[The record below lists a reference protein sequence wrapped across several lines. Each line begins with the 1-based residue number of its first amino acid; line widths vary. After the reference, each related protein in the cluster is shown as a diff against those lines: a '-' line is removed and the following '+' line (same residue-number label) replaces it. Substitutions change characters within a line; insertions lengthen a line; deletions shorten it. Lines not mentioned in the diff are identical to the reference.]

1 MFGQKKHDNEE
12 QLKKLEATIQGF
24 QEILMTTNDMQKQN
38 KLAVIFPGIGYS
50 CDRSL
55 LYYTAVMMKEHGYK
69 VVPVPYTGFP
79 KNVKGDAKK
88 MRKCYAIAQEQA
100 AEILR
105 DINFDDYDDIVFIGK
120 SIGTVVALA
129 IAKQFDLTAR
139 YVLYTPLVETFDLMP
154 LQTPDHTP
162 VNTFTQAFAFH
173 GTADPWAKTPEI
185 IDACLPRGIPLHIVE
200 NANHSLE
207 TGDLDIDLRTLEETM
222 EQVRRFLAITDR
234 LA

>member
-1 MFGQKKHDNEE
+1 
-12 QLKKLEATIQGF
+12 
-24 QEILMTTNDMQKQN
+24 MTKNGMQRQN
-38 KLAVIFPGIGYS
+38 GLAVIFPGIGYT

-55 LYYTAVMMKEHGYK
+55 LYYTAVMMREYGYK

-79 KNVKGDAKK
+79 KNVKGDTQK
-88 MRKCYAIAQEQA
+88 MRECYAIAQNQA

-105 DINFDDYDDIVFIGK
+105 DINFSDYDDIVFIGK

-129 IAKQFDLTAR
+129 IARQFGLTAR
-139 YVLYTPLVETFDLMP
+139 YVLYTPLVETFDLLP

-162 VNTFTQAFAFH
+162 VNAFERAIAFH
-173 GTADPWAKTPEI
+173 GTSDPWAKTPEI

-207 TGDLDIDLRTLEETM
+207 TGDLDTDLHTLKETM
-222 EQVRRFLAITDR
+222 EKVRQFLMFKDS
-234 LA
+234 

>member
-1 MFGQKKHDNEE
+1 
-12 QLKKLEATIQGF
+12 
-24 QEILMTTNDMQKQN
+24 MTRIDMQKQN

-55 LYYTAVMMKEHGYK
+55 LYYTAVMMREHGYK
-69 VVPVPYTGFP
+69 IVPVPYTGFP
-79 KNVKGDAKK
+79 KNVKGDAQK
-88 MRKCYAIAQEQA
+88 MRECYVIAQEQA

-105 DINFDDYDDIVFIGK
+105 DIDFGDYDDIIFIGK

-139 YVLYTPLVETFDLMP
+139 YVLFTPLVETFDLMP

-162 VNTFTQAFAFH
+162 VSTFTQAIAFH
-173 GTADPWAKTPEI
+173 GTSDPWAKTPEI

-207 TGDLDIDLRTLEETM
+207 TGDLDYDLHTLEETM
-222 EQVRRFLAITDR
+222 EQVRRFLAITER
-234 LA
+234 

>member
-1 MFGQKKHDNEE
+1 
-12 QLKKLEATIQGF
+12 
-24 QEILMTTNDMQKQN
+24 MTTIDTQKQN

-55 LYYTAVMMKEHGYK
+55 LYYTAVMMREHGYR
-69 VVPVPYTGFP
+69 VIPVPYTGFP
-79 KNVKGDAKK
+79 KNVKGDAQK
-88 MRKCYAIAQEQA
+88 MRECYAIAQDQA

-105 DINFDDYDDIVFIGK
+105 AINFSDYDDIVFVGK

-129 IAKQFDLTAR
+129 IARQFGLKVRAI
-139 YVLYTPLVETFDLMP
+139 LYTPLAETFELMP
-154 LQTPDHTP
+154 VQTPGSTS
-162 VNTFTQAFAFH
+162 VNTYDWAFAFH
-173 GTADPWAKTPEI
+173 GTSDPWAKTPEI

-207 TGDLDIDLRTLEETM
+207 TGDLDNDLQILEETM

-234 LA
+234 LT